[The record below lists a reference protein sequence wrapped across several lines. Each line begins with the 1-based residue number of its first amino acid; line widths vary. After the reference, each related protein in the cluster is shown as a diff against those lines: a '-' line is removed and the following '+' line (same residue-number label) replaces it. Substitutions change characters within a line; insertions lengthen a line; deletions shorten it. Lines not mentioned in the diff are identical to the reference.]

1 MVFKVATEVYL
12 ALPPVFYSR
21 IILVTK

>member
-1 MVFKVATEVYL
+1 MVFRIATEDSL